1 MAAAKRRYLKLDL
14 SPDKHLHQ
22 KVFVLPHFIRRGDP
36 FDEYD
41 EIDLIGEGAF
51 GSIYRGKKRSC
62 GTFKAIKVL
71 SAGPLE
77 TPKIMKALNEAEIGL
92 QMKHP
97 NILTIEEVWYDGT
110 RFFFIMDLIEPLTS
124 SSLPESRK
132 EKLVLFQQLV
142 SAAAHLYSKGVLHRD
157 IKIQNTGLMLG
168 EKLRL
173 VLFDFGEACKFSDHY
188 NECAGTSLYMS
199 PEALNFCQ
207 YSDKSEIWALLSF
220 LIEIL
225 TGKAMILHLFSGALV
240 SISQIHVQLK
250 IDSLKEPPIP
260 AVFKEDDSQVGNL
273 LLQILERGL
282 AIDPIERLSFPELEH
297 LLQDLIALL

>member
-1 MAAAKRRYLKLDL
+1 MAFRNKKIKLDIPQQIQSNL
-14 SPDKHLHQ
+14 LNLPQFVQ
-22 KVFVLPHFIRRGDP
+22 KGNP
-36 FDEYD
+36 FDQYD
-41 EIDLIGEGAF
+41 EIDSIGEGAF
-51 GSIYRGKKRSC
+51 GSIYRVKKRIF
-62 GTFKAIKVL
+62 GIFKAIKVL
-71 SAGPLE
+71 NAGPLE

-110 RFFFIMDLIEPLTS
+110 RFFFIMDFIEPLTS

-157 IKIQNTGLMLG
+157 IKIQNTGLMIG

-188 NECAGTSLYMS
+188 NECAGTALYMS
-199 PEALNFCQ
+199 PEAINFNQ

-225 TGKAMILHLFSGALV
+225 TGKAMILHLFSGALG
-240 SISQIHVQLK
+240 SIATIHVQLK

-260 AVFKEDDSQVGNL
+260 AVFKEDDSQVGKL

-282 AIDPIERLSFPELEH
+282 AIDPKARISFPELEH
-297 LLQDLIALL
+297 FLRELIDFL